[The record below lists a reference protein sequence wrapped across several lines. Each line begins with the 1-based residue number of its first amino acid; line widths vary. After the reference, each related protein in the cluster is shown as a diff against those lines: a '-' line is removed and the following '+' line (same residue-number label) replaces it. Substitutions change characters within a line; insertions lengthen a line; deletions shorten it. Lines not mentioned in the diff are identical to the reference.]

1 MNNPAVLQL
10 RLPRSIKG
18 HVERLAAREGIS
30 MNQFIATAVAEKLS
44 VLETA
49 DFYEERIRRADLDLF
64 DKVMSRQRGMPPR
77 MGDELPEGYISPLP
91 SKK

>member
-49 DFYEERIRRADLDLF
+49 EFFEERLRRADLDLF
-64 DKVMSRQRGMPPR
+64 DQVMSRPRGVPPR
-77 MGDELPEGYISPLP
+77 IGDELPEGYVSPLQQ
-91 SKK
+91 KK